1 MIGYRP
7 AVLLLTITGT
17 LLIGSLAVLVS
28 RAGESPQSLT
38 AYRGSSPKLDGVLS
52 PGEWEDATAFQGVQ
66 QWTPQFSPVTSDADL
81 SLRGWVKHDG
91 RRLYF
96 AFDVTDDV
104 LYGID
109 TPRWLPEENPTA
121 HELSRRG
128 FPWLGDEMELL
139 INAANR
145 WTGDENSRGDGS
157 SWQMVC
163 NLTKSRLGGIGRGGL
178 LEGEPRSSEQAWNTY
193 QHWIETHAMDAVAKP
208 KPGGKGYVIE
218 WAVSFNPCLEVSPG
232 QFYSTRMGR
241 RTMGLN
247 IAIGD
252 LDEKEKGEGN
262 QFHFYHEQWFAGHK
276 NTRTHL
282 RDFGSLVMDPGRRP
296 AASR

>member
-1 MIGYRP
+1 MKPKIDCNPHNKNCKPGLSNAGGREVTANIREWPAGGRAKKRRSFGVSDRPGLRQHCSAFGRPFPWEFMIGYRP

-128 FPWLGDEMELL
+128 FPWLGDEM
-139 INAANR
+139 
-145 WTGDENSRGDGS
+145 
-157 SWQMVC
+157 
-163 NLTKSRLGGIGRGGL
+163 
-178 LEGEPRSSEQAWNTY
+178 
-193 QHWIETHAMDAVAKP
+193 
-208 KPGGKGYVIE
+208 
-218 WAVSFNPCLEVSPG
+218 
-232 QFYSTRMGR
+232 
-241 RTMGLN
+241 
-247 IAIGD
+247 
-252 LDEKEKGEGN
+252 
-262 QFHFYHEQWFAGHK
+262 
-276 NTRTHL
+276 
-282 RDFGSLVMDPGRRP
+282 
-296 AASR
+296 